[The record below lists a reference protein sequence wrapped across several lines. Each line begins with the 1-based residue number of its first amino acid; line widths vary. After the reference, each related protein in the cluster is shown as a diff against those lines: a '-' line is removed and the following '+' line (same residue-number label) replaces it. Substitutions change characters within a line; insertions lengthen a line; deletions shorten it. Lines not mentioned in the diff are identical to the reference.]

1 MAYCAL
7 SSERDASCLKAK
19 TSAIAEAFASLLS
32 SIQGHSSLDHYTSMN
47 GAMMYPREVCFSLSP
62 YFSTLAGRAGQSFS
76 ASAKAHSIKQMRD
89 CS

>member
-1 MAYCAL
+1 MAFSFRL
-7 SSERDASCLKAK
+7 IVGK
-19 TSAIAEAFASLLS
+19 TGLASLTKTFDPAEDTLFPERVKRVKE
-32 SIQGHSSLDHYTSMN
+32 ILTIK
-47 GAMMYPREVCFSLSP
+47 MYPREVCFSLSP